1 MSRLGQL
8 FGIHPV
14 SWEQVDS
21 DRLIGAVLLAVGGW
35 AIMAWNRLGVLAFT
49 TPRSGVRFVLI
60 GFYAYLGMALAV
72 WAVAR
77 LVDPKPVSVAQLS
90 RTVQVVGLAHRPL
103 LVIAL
108 VVQVSALIAPLAS
121 VATVAAWLTFGL
133 WMPAMLV
140 GAIRWAREISI
151 AQASLIVAVPYLLWL
166 LTAGRFLLDRVGH
179 LV

>member
-1 MSRLGQL
+1 MNRIGHLLGVNR
-8 FGIHPV
+8 V
-14 SWEQVDS
+14 SWEQSDS
-21 DRLIGAVLLAVGGW
+21 DRLTGAVLLAVGGW

-72 WAVAR
+72 VAVAR
-77 LVDPKPVSVAQLS
+77 LVDPKPVSTTQLC
-90 RTVQVVGLAHRPL
+90 RTVQVVGLAHQPL
-103 LVIAL
+103 LVIGL
-108 VVQVSALIAPLAS
+108 VVQISALIAPLTS

-140 GAIRWAREISI
+140 GAVRWTRDISTP
-151 AQASLIVAVPYLLWL
+151 QALMIVSVPYLLWL
-166 LTAGRFLLDRVGH
+166 ATAGRFLLDRVGH

>member
-1 MSRLGQL
+1 MNRIGHLLGV
-8 FGIHPV
+8 HPV
-14 SWEQVDS
+14 SWEQSDS
-21 DRLIGAVLLAVGGW
+21 DRLTGAVLIAVGGW

-72 WAVAR
+72 AAVAR
-77 LVDPKPVSVAQLS
+77 LVDPKPVSIAQLR
-90 RTVQVVGLAHRPL
+90 RTVQVIGLAHRPL
-103 LVIAL
+103 LVIGL
-108 VVQVSALIAPLAS
+108 VVQISALIAPLTSLAPI
-121 VATVAAWLTFGL
+121 AAWLSFGL

-140 GAIRWAREISI
+140 GAVRWVRGISSG
-151 AQASLIVAVPYLLWL
+151 QALLIVSVPYLLWL